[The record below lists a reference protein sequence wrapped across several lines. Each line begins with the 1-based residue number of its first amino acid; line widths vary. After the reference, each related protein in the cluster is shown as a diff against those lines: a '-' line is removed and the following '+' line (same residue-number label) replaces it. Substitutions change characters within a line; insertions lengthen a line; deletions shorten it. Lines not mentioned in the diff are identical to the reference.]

1 MAEIR
6 SIQQTIVDWA
16 DMVITIWTERM
27 SSLGIANA
35 QTHAQSFQHFVVSSA
50 NGDVAKVEFLFEYI
64 LKFTD
69 MGVGRGVSFNIRNA
83 VDTRRKQKMW
93 FSKTFLLE
101 VKKLANIL
109 AANFAHSGTL
119 YVKEVLESKTI

>member
-1 MAEIR
+1 MAELR
-6 SIQQTIVDWA
+6 TIQQTVVDWA
-16 DMVITIWTERM
+16 VMVIKIWIERM

-35 QTHAQSFQHFVVSSA
+35 QSHANSFQQFAVSSA
-50 NGDVAKVEFLFEYI
+50 NGDMSKVEFLFEYI

-69 MGVGRGVSFNIRNA
+69 MGVGKGVSFNMRNA
-83 VDTRRKQKMW
+83 VHTSRKQKMW

-109 AANFAHSGTL
+109 AANFAHNGVL
-119 YVKEVLESKTI
+119 YIKEGIESKTA